1 MSLVGVFTLVAGT
14 VLLVTNVTG
23 ASAATQTLTL
33 TSTAAGVTCDNSNPA
48 MPVCS
53 GLAGGDTITLV
64 GKGFTPGSLASDI
77 ECNSD
82 PSQPVILFLGNY
94 VPISCTPLKLSDI
107 SATGGYNPPPFA
119 VVQGT
124 TGPVLNNP
132 SVYPPGCTIN
142 PALGAP
148 PLPGQS
154 GPIPGCTTSGN
165 PATDAANFP
174 CPPTAA
180 QQAAGDDCAIAIGD
194 QAGDRGVGV
203 VLFGTETLPPPT
215 TTTVAGAT
223 TTSGAG
229 TTTTAAS
236 GTTTTAAS
244 GTTTTAAS
252 GTTTTV
258 ASGTTTTAAS
268 GTTTTVASG
277 TTTTAAS
284 GTTTT
289 VASSGP
295 VVSSVSPATGSTA
308 GGDSVTI
315 TGTGFTGATSVM
327 FGTVAGT
334 NVVVNGDTSITV
346 TSPAGSAGQVDITV
360 VTPSGTS
367 AVVTGDEF
375 TYAASSGTTTTT
387 TTTPS
392 GPATTLTGA
401 YELYCPGTPVG
412 NIALNDAMTTA
423 TLSPAAPTAGQ
434 SFSITGYQTMV
445 NLPASLATAAA
456 ALSPGQPLTGSATTQ
471 ILASGAT
478 PASTPEGPTNFS
490 APLPT
495 PIPADGVSL
504 SVPTTPATV
513 PGFTATSANITIQE
527 GSSASLSL
535 IVSGAPLALTCT
547 AYPNDTVPTSG
558 ITTVTPTAASIAP
571 IIAVAGTGSS
581 TTTTPPAPTTTKA
594 PSTGS
599 GGGGGGGT
607 TPSVSSNQLAFTG
620 AGPGVGVLGVLGGLL
635 ILFGLALLVLV
646 DAPRRAFAQL
656 ATATAS
662 GRRMGASDLRDRL
675 ANLNPMGWRKSRNEG
690 VPDTTIEGT
699 PETKVTDTKVAEPMQ
714 SAATQ
719 PEAGWAGY
727 SSNRSRG
734 MGDRFARVPEVSRE
748 LAQTTARHAVR
759 TAQWLLGR

>member
-1 MSLVGVFTLVAGT
+1 MSVVGVFTLVAGT

-23 ASAATQTLTL
+23 ASAATQTLSL
-33 TSTAAGVTCDNSNPA
+33 SSTSSGVTCNNTNPA

-53 GLAGGDTITLV
+53 GLAGGDTITLA

-77 ECNSD
+77 ECNSAPD
-82 PSQPVILFLGNY
+82 QPVILFLGNY
-94 VPISCTPLKLSDI
+94 VPISCTPLKLSSI
-107 SATGGYNPPPFA
+107 AATGDYNPPPFA
-119 VVQGT
+119 VIQGT

-132 SVYPPGCTIN
+132 AVYPPGCTIN
-142 PALGAP
+142 PALGKP

-180 QQAAGDDCAIAIGD
+180 QVAAGDDCAIAIGD

-215 TTTVAGAT
+215 TVAGAT
-223 TTSGAG
+223 TTTAAGATTTTAAGG
-229 TTTTAAS
+229 TTTTAA
-236 GTTTTAAS
+236 GATTTTAA
-244 GTTTTAAS
+244 G

-258 ASGTTTTAAS
+258 APTTTTSAG
-268 GTTTTVASG
+268 GTTTTVAP
-277 TTTTAAS
+277 TTTTSAG

-289 VASSGP
+289 VAPTTTTSEE
-295 VVSSVSPATGSTA
+295 ATTTTA
-308 GGDSVTI
+308 
-315 TGTGFTGATSVM
+315 
-327 FGTVAGT
+327 AG
-334 NVVVNGDTSITV
+334 
-346 TSPAGSAGQVDITV
+346 
-360 VTPSGTS
+360 
-367 AVVTGDEF
+367 
-375 TYAASSGTTTTT
+375 GTTTTVAPT
-387 TTTPS
+387 TTTSS

-401 YELYCPGTPVG
+401 YELFCPGTPVG
-412 NIALNDAMTTA
+412 DIALNDAMTTA
-423 TLSPAAPTAGQ
+423 TLPTGLTAGQ

-456 ALSPGQPLTGSATTQ
+456 ALSPGQPLMGTATTQ

-478 PASTPEGPTNFS
+478 PATTPEGPTSFS
-490 APLPT
+490 APLPS
-495 PIPADGVSL
+495 PIPTGGVSL
-504 SVPTTPATV
+504 SVPTAPATIN
-513 PGFTATSANITIQE
+513 GFTASSPNITIQE

-547 AYPNDTVPTSG
+547 AYPNDSVTPSG
-558 ITTVTPTAASIAP
+558 ITTSAPTAAAIAP

-581 TTTTPPAPTTTKA
+581 TTTTPPVPTTKA

-599 GGGGGGGT
+599 GGGGSGSSGS

-620 AGPGVGVLGVLGGLL
+620 AGPGVGILGVLGGML

-646 DAPRRAFAQL
+646 DAPRRAFARL

-699 PETKVTDTKVAEPMQ
+699 PETKVTDTKVAEPTQ
-714 SAATQ
+714 SAAAQ

-727 SSNRSRG
+727 SSSRSRG
-734 MGDRFARVPEVSRE
+734 VGDRFSRVPEVSRE